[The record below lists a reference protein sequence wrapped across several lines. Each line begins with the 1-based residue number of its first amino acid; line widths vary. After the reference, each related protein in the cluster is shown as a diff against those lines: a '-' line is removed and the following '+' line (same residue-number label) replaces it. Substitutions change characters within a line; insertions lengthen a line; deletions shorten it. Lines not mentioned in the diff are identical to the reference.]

1 MRSRCKAPDSRGKLQ
16 PRVTFK
22 LFLLEERPLI
32 IVENI
37 ARKLRGNADILI
49 IAENIARK
57 LRGKLPLGRP
67 RSHVS
72 SRTIGRLVPDE
83 IATSQSGA
91 AVSSSYALVHV
102 SFLNSCSLI
111 FLNSPS

>member
-16 PRVTFK
+16 PRVPFK

-37 ARKLRGNADILI
+37 ARKLRGNGDILIIAENIARKPRGNAEKLI

-67 RSHVS
+67 RSHV
-72 SRTIGRLVPDE
+72 
-83 IATSQSGA
+83 
-91 AVSSSYALVHV
+91 
-102 SFLNSCSLI
+102 
-111 FLNSPS
+111 